1 MSDIERAECIER
13 SPVAGHRDVQHGH
26 LNGAG
31 TGRSAGRVIVTG
43 AAGFIGSHLV
53 DALLAAGHSVV
64 GIDSFDPWYSPAFR
78 ARNIETACGHPSFR
92 LEIKDLRTTDLT
104 ELFDG
109 ASTVYHLA
117 ARPGVQQSWGAGLTN
132 TMEMN
137 ASVTGAVLDGAQQAG
152 VGRVVLASSS
162 SVYGDTATASGVRTR
177 APLSPYGASK
187 AACELLAEAY
197 VRRGLGVVT
206 LRYFTVFG
214 PRQRPDMAMHR
225 MFEATRRCTPPFA
238 RRGSGEQSREFTFVS
253 DAVAATVL
261 AGTLPEARGRT
272 FDIGGGAAVSLNDVM
287 AAIGRIAGAPVRVRP
302 VPAPAGEPSS
312 TVAANADASD
322 VLGWHP
328 RTSMHYA
335 LCAQWAWHQG
345 VRSALTPSTPRPD
358 VLVPARV

>member
-1 MSDIERAECIER
+1 MSP
-13 SPVAGHRDVQHGH
+13 SQVPQ
-26 LNGAG
+26 LNGHESVPVFGPGSGSGAAPS
-31 TGRSAGRVIVTG
+31 TTVVTG

-53 DALLAAGHSVV
+53 DALLESGHPVM

-78 ARNIETACGHPSFR
+78 ARNIEAACGHPSFR
-92 LEIKDLRTTDLT
+92 LEIKDLRTANLQ

-109 ASTVYHLA
+109 AGTVYHLA
-117 ARPGVQQSWGAGLTN
+117 ARPGVQQSWGAGLTK

-137 ASVTGAVLDGAQQAG
+137 ASVTGTVLDAAEQAG

-162 SVYGDTATASGVRTR
+162 SVYGDTATISGARIR

-197 VRRGLGVVT
+197 ARRGLDVVT

-225 MFEATRRCTPPFA
+225 MFEATRPCAPPFA

-261 AGTLPEARGRT
+261 AGTVPEARGRT
-272 FDIGGGAAVSLNDVM
+272 FDIGGGAKVSLNGVM
-287 AAIGRIAGAPVRVRP
+287 EAIGRIAGKPVRMRP
-302 VPAPAGEPSS
+302 VAAPAGEPNS
-312 TVAANADASD
+312 TVAANGDAFE
-322 VLGWHP
+322 VLGWRP
-328 RTSMHYA
+328 RTSMRYA
-335 LCAQWAWHQG
+335 LCAQWVWHQG
-345 VRSALTPSTPRPD
+345 IRSALRRSAPRPD
-358 VLVPARV
+358 ALVPAGV